1 MHASADMHGL
11 LGGASLIMQC
21 GAKCKEAGRPMVDA
35 MPYALCHLCQ
45 VHFTLAHAWLQDQ
58 MKLLGSLGHV
68 AIFLH
73 TFGLTWLHVCLDV
86 TQ

>member
-45 VHFTLAHAWLQDQ
+45 VQKCTSHWL
-58 MKLLGSLGHV
+58 MHGSK
-68 AIFLH
+68 IR
-73 TFGLTWLHVCLDV
+73 
-86 TQ
+86 